1 MKVII
6 LAAGKSTRL
15 LPLTK
20 DTPQCMLKV
29 GNKTILEIQ
38 LENLKKE
45 GIEDVT
51 VITGYLSEKLEEF
64 CKNLGIKT
72 LFNPFYEVSGMA
84 LTLWIAR
91 ENLKN
96 EFITLYS
103 DVLFDS
109 KIIQGLLKDKSDI
122 CLAIKRGVLR
132 EEAEKI
138 VEKDGKI
145 DYVGKSKSN
154 EGSGEF
160 IGIAKFSGKG
170 VEKLTKELDNIAKIN
185 LNASFIEVINNLI
198 KKGEIIKV
206 YDIKNTQFTD
216 IDFPDDLAKA
226 KENFT

>member
-1 MKVII
+1 MKAII

-20 DTPQCMLKV
+20 DIPQCMLKV

-38 LENLKKE
+38 LKNLKKW

-51 VITGYLSEKLEEF
+51 VITGYLSEKLEKF
-64 CKNLGIKT
+64 CKDLGIKT

-84 LTLWIAR
+84 ITLWIAR

-96 EFITLYS
+96 GFIALYS

-122 CLAIKRGVLR
+122 CLAIKRGALR

-145 DYVGKSKSN
+145 DNVGKSKSN

-160 IGIAKFSGKG
+160 IGIAKFSSKG
-170 VEKLTKELDNIAKIN
+170 VEKLIKELNNTAKIN
-185 LNASFIEVINNLI
+185 LNASFTEVINNLV

-206 YDIKNTQFTD
+206 YDIKNTQFSD
-216 IDFPDDLAKA
+216 IDFPDDLEKA
-226 KENFT
+226 KETFT